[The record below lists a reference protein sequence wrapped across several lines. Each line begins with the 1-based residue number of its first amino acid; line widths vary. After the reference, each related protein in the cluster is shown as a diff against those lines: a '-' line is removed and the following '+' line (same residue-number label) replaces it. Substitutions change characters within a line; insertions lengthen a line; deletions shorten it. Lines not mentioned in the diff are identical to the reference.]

1 VLIAYLDEF
10 GHVGPY
16 LGADHPKFSQ
26 HPVFGYAGFIAPA
39 SAVREIG
46 AQFTWV
52 KSSLFKTE
60 IDRSEAPHQWE
71 RKGSEY
77 FSTGSITQRPEQ
89 IRAFRG
95 LVDFLRRR
103 GGKLFYYGD
112 EKQRGTLKQTERTPQ
127 AITKDALK
135 QAIDRICSYAESE
148 NQDVLIIVDSI
159 TEKTRVELVGDM
171 YAHIYSRRRGE
182 MKRIVE
188 APLHIESKLN
198 SGVQFADWICALVAR
213 ATAFQLV
220 EGSQFGWAAQHFR
233 RSLTQAFTYESK
245 IHLLYGGDEIHHS
258 KLFDEVSQRHGRSNP
273 LGLQN
278 RVSVDFSAIYE
289 SARRRRQN

>member
-1 VLIAYLDEF
+1 MLIAYLDEF

-46 AQFTWV
+46 AKFTWV

-60 IDRSEAPHQWE
+60 IDKSAAPHQWE

-77 FSTGSITQRPEQ
+77 FSTGSITHRPEQ

-95 LVDFLRRR
+95 LVEFLRRR

-148 NQDVLIIVDSI
+148 KQDVLIIVDSI
-159 TEKTRVELVGDM
+159 TEKTRIELVGDM
-171 YAHIYSRRRGE
+171 YAHIYSRRRDE

-198 SGVQFADWICALVAR
+198 SGVQFADWICALVGR

-220 EGSQFGWAAQHFR
+220 EDSQFGWAAQHFR
-233 RSLTQAFTYESK
+233 RSLTHAFTYESK
-245 IHLLYGGDEIHHS
+245 IHLLYGGEEIHHS
-258 KLFDEVSQRHGRSNP
+258 RLFDEASQRHGRTSP

-289 SARRRRQN
+289 SARRQGHR